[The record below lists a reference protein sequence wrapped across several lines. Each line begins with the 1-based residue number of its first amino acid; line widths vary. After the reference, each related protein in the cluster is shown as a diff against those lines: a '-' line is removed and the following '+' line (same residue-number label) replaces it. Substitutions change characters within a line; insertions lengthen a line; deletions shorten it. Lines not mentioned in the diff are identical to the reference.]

1 MLICEA
7 GLLWADVLALV
18 DVGMRLK
25 RKPSVCAYLNS
36 NISEYAPVQL
46 QIHLN
51 IPETKIPWEKI
62 RMANS
67 SRETMNVY
75 TRLFA
80 SVILKDERDGPTFQ
94 FWKPLNLNLLQLT
107 N

>member
-1 MLICEA
+1 MLICEV
-7 GLLWADVLALV
+7 GLPSADVLALV
-18 DVGMRLK
+18 DVGMRFK

-67 SRETMNVY
+67 SREIMNVY
-75 TRLFA
+75 TCIKRLFE
-80 SVILKDERDGPTFQ
+80 SVIF
-94 FWKPLNLNLLQLT
+94 
-107 N
+107 